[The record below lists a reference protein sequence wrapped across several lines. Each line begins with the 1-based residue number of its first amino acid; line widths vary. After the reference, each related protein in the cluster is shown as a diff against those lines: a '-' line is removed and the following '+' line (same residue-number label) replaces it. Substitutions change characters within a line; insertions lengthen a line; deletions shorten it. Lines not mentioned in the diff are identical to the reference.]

1 MGQGTQEQGT
11 APGRRS
17 VQARSIETR
26 HRITAGALAVLAEG
40 GVPGLTHRAVA
51 RAAGVSLAATTYH
64 FATKADILA
73 EASRELLDGYLA
85 AFARMEARMLRG
97 EETGIRTLADLE
109 QRLVQNALGRE
120 RARSLA
126 WCELILHACRSEAG
140 RALAQ
145 DWYRKLD
152 VIWQAIAGH
161 LGAAAPETE
170 ARMAIDRV
178 AGLTF
183 LLHPLEPGPAQLADL
198 LSGRISLAQLVPAA
212 PRPATEAPDRP
223 LPTARQRVL
232 EAAIALLVDE
242 GAAGVTYRAVAERA
256 GMVRSGPSYHFS
268 SIDILLDAAQ
278 TELAQ
283 RAKLRYRAGLSA
295 MEPGEIDA
303 TRLADLTTAIFF
315 REALEYPRENVGLY
329 SVWLHAAQ
337 SPALRAS
344 VGAVLADLDA
354 AWQRRIAAI
363 AGPRSAPR
371 AALILQGLFIGKLI
385 RAVAAGSDMAE
396 LARARD
402 AFARELEKAQQPRNS
417 AAT

>member
-1 MGQGTQEQGT
+1 MSHSTPQR
-11 APGRRS
+11 PRPI
-17 VQARSIETR
+17 QARSIETR
-26 HRITAGALAVLAEG
+26 QRITAGALAVLAEG

-73 EASRELLDGYLA
+73 EASKALLDGYLA
-85 AFARMEARMLRG
+85 AFARMEVRLLRG

-109 QRLVQNALGRE
+109 RRLVRNALGRE

-145 DWYRKLD
+145 DWYRRLD

-161 LGAAAPETE
+161 LGAADPAAE
-170 ARMAIDRV
+170 ARIAIDRV

-183 LLHPLEPGPAQLADL
+183 LLHAFAPTPEQLADL
-198 LSGRISLAQLVPAA
+198 LAGRLSLGQLVP
-212 PRPATEAPDRP
+212 PAGRSGAEDPDRP
-223 LPTARQRVL
+223 MPAARLRVL
-232 EAAIALLVDE
+232 DAAIGLLIDE
-242 GAAGVTYRAVAERA
+242 GAAGVTYRAVADRA
-256 GMVRSGPSYHFS
+256 GMVRSGPSYHFP

-278 TELAQ
+278 TELTQ
-283 RAKLRYRAGLSA
+283 RAKLRYRAGLGA
-295 MEPGEIDA
+295 IAPGDIDA
-303 TRLADLTTAIFF
+303 GRLVDLTTAIFF

-329 SVWLHAAQ
+329 SVWLRAAQ

-344 VGAVLADLDA
+344 VGAALAEMDS
-354 AWQRRIAAI
+354 AWQRRIASI
-363 AGPRSAPR
+363 GGDRCAPQ
-371 AALILQGLFIGKLI
+371 AALILQALFVGKLI
-385 RAVAAGSDMAE
+385 RAVAAGTGMAE

-402 AFARELEKAQQPRNS
+402 GFARAVQEARDG